1 MKDCTQGNKAIDPL
15 GPPMSIKEF
24 YAHCEDAAELAPKLS
39 TKTVDKCSVSQ
50 PSDRDWVELCD
61 RLLFTRKVIKKL

>member
-39 TKTVDKCSVSQ
+39 TKAVDKCSVSQ
-50 PSDRDWVELCD
+50 PSDHAGPSCVVDCYSLER
-61 RLLFTRKVIKKL
+61 

>member
-1 MKDCTQGNKAIDPL
+1 MKDCTQGNKVLDSL

-24 YAHCEDAAELAPKLS
+24 YAHCEDVVELSPKLS

-50 PSDRDWVELCD
+50 PSDRTGSGCVVDCYSLE
-61 RLLFTRKVIKKL
+61 R

>member
-1 MKDCTQGNKAIDPL
+1 MKDCTQGNKVLDPL

-50 PSDRDWVELCD
+50 PSDRTASSCVVDCYSLE
-61 RLLFTRKVIKKL
+61 R